1 MGGLAMVGGTAVGG
15 QAGPIAAAYGVLFTL
30 CALYMIAGLTL
41 RDRVRRRS
49 SSSEATTTETR
60 HLGSLRIF

>member
-1 MGGLAMVGGTAVGG
+1 MVGGTAIGG
-15 QAGPIAAAYGVLFTL
+15 QAGPIAAAYGVLFSL
-30 CALYMIAGLTL
+30 CALYMIAGLAL

-49 SSSEATTTETR
+49 MSGGTTPEPR